1 LKKRSLLSFSFVTVL
16 GFASIFT
23 YESTASA
30 SKLSDLQEQ
39 QQHIINKSSNIHSS
53 MNQKDQQISKIQNKQ
68 DQLKVELKNLEMSI
82 VDTNEKIRNKQQQV
96 DDTKQKINELK
107 AEIQVLQ
114 KRIEER
120 NQLLKQRARA
130 MQQNGGSASYLDVI
144 LTSSSFG
151 EMLDRLSAVNT
162 IVNADKDIML
172 QQKADQDKLKATQDE
187 VEKKLSELQGMLN
200 QLEKMK
206 ADFNAKKSQENALM
220 KKLGQKKDDIEKEK
234 LSLGEQNDLLT
245 AQKAAIEKAIQLE
258 KGRLAEQARQ
268 AAEQAKQQAQQQSA
282 SSPSPSTGGG
292 SSNLPPV
299 SSGMFT
305 RPAEGFIS
313 SGFGAR
319 EGTYSGFH
327 YGVDI
332 ANPGS
337 NVPIVAAAD
346 GVVSRSYLS
355 SSYGNCVFITH
366 DINGK
371 IYTTVYAHMSA
382 RLVGNGAVVHKGQQI
397 GIMGSTGE
405 STGQHLH
412 FELYPGPWIPS
423 HATAVDPTHYIN
435 F

>member
-1 LKKRSLLSFSFVTVL
+1 LKKRSLLSFSLVTVL
-16 GFASIFT
+16 GFGSFFT
-23 YESTASA
+23 YESTSSA
-30 SKLSDLQEQ
+30 SKLSDLQQQ
-39 QQHIINKSSNIHSS
+39 QQHIINKSSNINSS
-53 MNQKDQQISKIQNKQ
+53 MNQKDKQISKIQNKQ
-68 DQLKVELKNLEMSI
+68 DQLKAELKNLEMSI
-82 VDTNEKIRNKQQQV
+82 VDTNKKIRDKQQQV
-96 DDTKQKINELK
+96 NDTKQKINDLK
-107 AEIQVLQ
+107 AQIQVLQ
-114 KRIEER
+114 KRIDER
-120 NQLLKQRARA
+120 NLLLKQRARS
-130 MQQNGGSASYLDVI
+130 MQQNGGSVNYIDVI
-144 LTSSSFG
+144 LSSDSFG
-151 EMLDRLSAVNT
+151 ELLDRLSAVNT
-162 IVNADKDIML
+162 IVNADKEIMI
-172 QQKADQDKLKATQDE
+172 QQKADQDKLKAAQAE
-187 VEKKLSELQGMLN
+187 VEKKLAELQGMLSD
-200 QLEKMK
+200 LEKMK

-268 AAEQAKQQAQQQSA
+268 SAEQARQQQSA
-282 SSPSPSTGGG
+282 SSPSGGG

-319 EGTYSGFH
+319 EGTFSGFH

-355 SSYGNCVFITH
+355 SSYGNCIFITH

-423 HATAVDPTHYIN
+423 HATAVDPAHYIN

>member
-1 LKKRSLLSFSFVTVL
+1 MK
-16 GFASIFT
+16 A
-23 YESTASA
+23 
-30 SKLSDLQEQ
+30 
-39 QQHIINKSSNIHSS
+39 
-53 MNQKDQQISKIQNKQ
+53 QI
-68 DQLKVELKNLEMSI
+68 KNLQMSI
-82 VDTNEKIRNKQQQV
+82 VDANEKIRDKQQQV
-96 DDTKQKINELK
+96 DDTKQKINDLEAQIK
-107 AEIQVLQ
+107 VLQ
-114 KRIEER
+114 KRIDER

-130 MQQNGGSASYLDVI
+130 MQQNGTSASYLDVI
-144 LTSSSFG
+144 LTSKSFG

-162 IVNADKDIML
+162 IVNADKDIMM
-172 QQKADQDKLKATQDE
+172 QQKRDQDKLKAAQAE

-206 ADFNAKKSQENALM
+206 ADFNAKKSQANALM
-220 KKLGQKKDDIEKEK
+220 QKLGQKKDDIEKEK
-234 LSLGEQNDLLT
+234 LSMSEQNDLLS
-245 AQKAAIEKAIQLE
+245 AQKAAIDKAIQME
-258 KGRLAEQARQ
+258 KGRLADEAQK
-268 AAEQAKQQAQQQSA
+268 AAEQAKQQNE
-282 SSPSPSTGGG
+282 SSLSSSG
-292 SSNLPPV
+292 SSSLPPV
-299 SSGMFT
+299 TSGMFT
-305 RPAEGFIS
+305 RPAEGYIS

-337 NVPIVAAAD
+337 NVPIVATAD

-355 SSYGNCVFITH
+355 SSYGNCIFITH